1 MLPIFSCGLGG
12 RVGSGEQ
19 FMSWIA
25 IDDFIEIIECIL
37 EDERYFGAVN
47 VVSPHAV
54 TNLEFT
60 KTLAKVLNRLVV
72 LPVPEFVLKILPGNI
87 AGEMFLADNCL
98 KPAKLDIIDYEF
110 RYADLEGALR
120 HLLGH

>member
-1 MLPIFSCGLGG
+1 M
-12 RVGSGEQ
+12 
-19 FMSWIA
+19 
-25 IDDFIEIIECIL
+25 
-37 EDERYFGAVN
+37 
-47 VVSPHAV
+47 VSPHAV

-60 KTLAKVLNRLVV
+60 KTLAKVLNRVVV

-98 KPAKLDIIDYEF
+98 KSAKLDIIDYEF

-120 HLLGH
+120 PWVKAFMNLDQATGFNVRVNLSGRNV

>member
-25 IDDFIEIIECIL
+25 IDDFIEIIECVL

-47 VVSPHAV
+47 
-54 TNLEFT
+54 
-60 KTLAKVLNRLVV
+60 
-72 LPVPEFVLKILPGNI
+72 G
-87 AGEMFLADNCL
+87 
-98 KPAKLDIIDYEF
+98 KPSCRNQFGVY
-110 RYADLEGALR
+110 
-120 HLLGH
+120 